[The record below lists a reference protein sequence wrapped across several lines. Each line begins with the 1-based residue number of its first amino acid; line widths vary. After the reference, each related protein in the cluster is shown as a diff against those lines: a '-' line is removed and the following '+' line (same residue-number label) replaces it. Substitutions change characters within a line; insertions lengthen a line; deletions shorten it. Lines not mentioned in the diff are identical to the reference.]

1 MSEIIDAFV
10 AFNVNGI
17 NSLLYMLSKNLWF
30 VLIAI
35 SAIVT
40 TVACLKAE
48 IEVTVHEE
56 QQIL

>member
-10 AFNVNGI
+10 AFNINGI
-17 NSLLYMLSKNLWF
+17 NSLLYMLGKNLWF
-30 VLIAI
+30 VLIAV
-35 SAIVT
+35 SVIVT
-40 TVACLKAE
+40 TIAFLKAE

>member
-1 MSEIIDAFV
+1 MSEIIDAYV

-17 NSLLYMLSKNLWF
+17 KSLLYMLSKNLWF

-40 TVACLKAE
+40 TVAFLKAE

>member
-1 MSEIIDAFV
+1 MSEIVEAFV
-10 AFNVNGI
+10 AFNINGV

-40 TVACLKAE
+40 TVAFLKAE
-48 IEVTVHEE
+48 IEVTIHEE

>member
-35 SAIVT
+35 SAVVT
-40 TVACLKAE
+40 TVAFLKAE